1 MLSKASD
8 LFASKTKVYSNDIIS
23 VFDEYLNNTVPKFEV
38 SLINYKVFNITF
50 SMGKIK
56 ELTSFT
62 MNKLTLTCKSMQ

>member
-38 SLINYKVFNITF
+38 
-50 SMGKIK
+50 G
-56 ELTSFT
+56 
-62 MNKLTLTCKSMQ
+62 